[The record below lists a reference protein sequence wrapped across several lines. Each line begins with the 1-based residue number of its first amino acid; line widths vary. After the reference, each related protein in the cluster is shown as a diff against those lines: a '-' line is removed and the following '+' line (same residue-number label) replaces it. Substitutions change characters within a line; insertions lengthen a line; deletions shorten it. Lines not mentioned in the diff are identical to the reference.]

1 MPPQSRLAAS
11 AQMFGTHYES
21 DCGSCPMFGTGYESD
36 RSEQPHDS
44 DEDEG
49 SITSELSFRTHLSV
63 HTLPFGP
70 SDDEDDDSSPA

>member
-21 DCGSCPMFGTGYESD
+21 DCGSCPMSGTGCESD
-36 RSEQPHDS
+36 RSERPHDS

-49 SITSELSFRTHLSV
+49 SISFEEA
-63 HTLPFGP
+63 TLTTV
-70 SDDEDDDSSPA
+70 S